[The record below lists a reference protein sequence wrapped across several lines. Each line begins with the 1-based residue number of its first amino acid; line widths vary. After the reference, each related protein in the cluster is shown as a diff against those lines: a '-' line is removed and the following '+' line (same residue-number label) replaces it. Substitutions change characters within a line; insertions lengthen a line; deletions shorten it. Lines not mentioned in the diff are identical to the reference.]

1 MAVHTHQ
8 YGESTPLIRA
18 SRAAALAEQRRRR
31 ENQTCRR
38 FFIIA
43 TSCIALWGLFSF
55 FFQVFF
61 VWPYHYHRSHDGR
74 HSATDVDG
82 KILTY
87 DELKTILLDTPDA
100 DKAREWSQ
108 YYTAGAH
115 LAGKNFS
122 QVRRKPW
129 TSRTRRRIDANETLL
144 G

>member
-1 MAVHTHQ
+1 MAAHHHRQQQ

-18 SRAAALAEQRRRR
+18 SRAAALAEQRRRH

-55 FFQVFF
+55 FFQAFF

-74 HSATDVDG
+74 HSATDVAG
-82 KILTY
+82 GTTLTY
-87 DELKTILLDTPDA
+87 DQLKTILLDTPDP

-122 QVRRKPW
+122 QVRRMPKGSSQTVTDPC
-129 TSRTRRRIDANETLL
+129 
-144 G
+144 

>member
-1 MAVHTHQ
+1 MAVHARP

-18 SRAAALAEQRRRR
+18 SRAAIVVEQRRRR

-55 FFQVFF
+55 LFQAFF

-82 KILTY
+82 RILTY

-100 DKAREWSQ
+100 GKAREWSQ

-122 QVRRKPW
+122 QVRRKLRVLSQ
-129 TSRTRRRIDANETLL
+129 TAVHQY
-144 G
+144 